1 MSVSLGDMLGL
12 IADLL
17 ALQDVDGFRES
28 SQRLIDR
35 LIQEAEHKRVRR
47 KKGGRDR
54 PRASTCGQYC
64 DGGRRG
70 GAPRVTVTV
79 RPSR

>member
-35 LIQEAEHKRVRR
+35 LIQEAERKRVRR
-47 KKGGRDR
+47 KRKDGKR
-54 PRASTCGQYC
+54 PRSSTCGQYR
-64 DGGRRG
+64 DGGRAG
-70 GAPRVTVTV
+70 GRAPRITVTV
-79 RPSR
+79 RPR